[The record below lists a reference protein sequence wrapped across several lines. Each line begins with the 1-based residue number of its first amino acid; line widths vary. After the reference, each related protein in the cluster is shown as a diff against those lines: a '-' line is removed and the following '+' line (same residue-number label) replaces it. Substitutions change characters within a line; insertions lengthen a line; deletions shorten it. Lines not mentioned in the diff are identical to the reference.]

1 MEDYTKDPL
10 HMNESGFIDAVYL
23 FVWGNDDPCT
33 EEYSFSHTIKEL
45 KTQFR
50 RVSEAE
56 QFVADLAVHYG
67 KKIDDFQIGDTPF
80 SSDQEKTFMK
90 MINNI
95 FDSKEES

>member
-1 MEDYTKDPL
+1 MEDYTNDPL

-50 RVSEAE
+50 RVSETE
-56 QFVADLAVHYG
+56 QFVADLAIQAADTETF
-67 KKIDDFQIGDTPF
+67 ID
-80 SSDQEKTFMK
+80 
-90 MINNI
+90 INNTGGK
-95 FDSKEES
+95 F

>member
-1 MEDYTKDPL
+1 MPKELFTDPL

-50 RVSEAE
+50 RV
-56 QFVADLAVHYG
+56 
-67 KKIDDFQIGDTPF
+67 
-80 SSDQEKTFMK
+80 
-90 MINNI
+90 
-95 FDSKEES
+95 EES

>member
-1 MEDYTKDPL
+1 MEDYTNDPL

-23 FVWGNDDPCT
+23 FVWGNDDPIT

-56 QFVADLAVHYG
+56 QFVADLAIQAADTETF
-67 KKIDDFQIGDTPF
+67 ID
-80 SSDQEKTFMK
+80 
-90 MINNI
+90 INNTGGK
-95 FDSKEES
+95 F

>member
-1 MEDYTKDPL
+1 MEDYTNDPL

-50 RVSEAE
+50 RVSEEE
-56 QFVADLAVHYG
+56 QFVGDVVTKWAGVP
-67 KKIDDFQIGDTPF
+67 KDTPF

-95 FDSKEES
+95 FDNKEQS

>member
-1 MEDYTKDPL
+1 MEDYTNDPL

-56 QFVADLAVHYG
+56 QFAADLAIQAADTEIF
-67 KKIDDFQIGDTPF
+67 ID
-80 SSDQEKTFMK
+80 
-90 MINNI
+90 INNTGGK
-95 FDSKEES
+95 F